1 MSSILNF
8 IVNFVNE
15 MGYIGIFFAMVL
27 NGSILPVPS
36 EVFITPAGY
45 LASKGSFN
53 FFLVIIL
60 GSLGSLCG
68 SLINYF
74 LGYKIGRPFLIK
86 YGKYFRISEKS
97 IEKGELWFKKY
108 GIYAIFLTRF
118 IPTIR
123 QYITVIPGILKMNLT
138 IFSLFCFIG
147 DVFVV
152 SFLTLLGYFFG
163 EYSDVIKPYLDEI
176 YIVFFSL
183 LALSIVIYIF
193 YIIFK
198 RRREKQKITSK

>member
-68 SLINYF
+68 ALINYF

-97 IEKGELWFKKY
+97 INNGELWFKKY
-108 GIYAIFLTRF
+108 GIYAIFFTRF

-147 DVFVV
+147 VVFVV
-152 SFLTLLGYFFG
+152 
-163 EYSDVIKPYLDEI
+163 
-176 YIVFFSL
+176 
-183 LALSIVIYIF
+183 
-193 YIIFK
+193 
-198 RRREKQKITSK
+198 

>member
-15 MGYIGIFFAMVL
+15 MGYIGLFFAMVL

-68 SLINYF
+68 ALINYF

-86 YGKYFRISEKS
+86 YGKYFRISDKS
-97 IEKGELWFKKY
+97 IDNGELWFKKY

-123 QYITVIPGILKMNLT
+123 QYITIIPGILKMNLM

-176 YIVFFSL
+176 YIAFFTL

-198 RRREKQKITSK
+198 RRREKQNIT